1 MVSPYYLCGKSPIMN
16 RLCITIV
23 GILFMAG
30 NCLYS
35 QKTGTQPS
43 DKCYIYL
50 TFDDGPLN
58 GSENINDIILK
69 EKIKISVFM
78 VGEHVIKDKQM
89 DTYAKYYD
97 QNPYIDE
104 YNHSFTHAND
114 HYEAFYN
121 DAEKSVKDV
130 LYNQALLKLPYKIV
144 RLPGRNMWRLGGRSK
159 NDVANGIQT
168 ADQLAAQGYKVM
180 GWDVEWQ
187 HRPADGTPVQTV
199 NEMYTAVQKLCT
211 SDKTFTKNNVVML
224 IHDEMFQKSWE
235 ESELKQLIDLLR
247 ANPDYIFEQ
256 MRFYPQ

>member
-1 MVSPYYLCGKSPIMN
+1 MN
-16 RLCITIV
+16 A
-23 GILFMAG
+23 LFKAFAG
-30 NCLYS
+30 TLLVLGNSFYS
-35 QKTGTQPS
+35 QKTAVSVS
-43 DKCYIYL
+43 DQCYIYL

-58 GSENINDIILK
+58 GSENINDIILE

-78 VGEHVIKDKQM
+78 VGEHVMKDKQM

-104 YNHSFTHAND
+104 YNHSFSHAND

-121 DAEKSVKDV
+121 NVEKSVKDV
-130 LYNQALLKLPYKIV
+130 EYNQTLLKLPYKIV
-144 RLPGRNMWRLGGRSK
+144 RLPGRNIWRLGDRSK

-168 ADQLAAQGYKVM
+168 ADQLAALGYKIV
-180 GWDVEWQ
+180 GWDIEWQ
-187 HRPADGTPVQTV
+187 HRPADGTPIQTV
-199 NEMYTAVQKLCT
+199 SEMYASVQKLCT

-247 ANPDYIFEQ
+247 ANPNYIFEQ

>member
-1 MVSPYYLCGKSPIMN
+1 MVFLTSF
-16 RLCITIV
+16 TT
-23 GILFMAG
+23 
-30 NCLYS
+30 LYS
-35 QKTGTQPS
+35 QEKTTSQG
-43 DKCYIYL
+43 KCYVYL

-58 GSENINDIILK
+58 GSENINDIVLQ

-78 VGEHVIKDKQM
+78 VGMHVIKNRQM

-104 YNHSFTHAND
+104 YNHSYTHANN

-121 DAEKSVKDV
+121 DPAQSVKDI
-130 LYNQALLKLPYKIV
+130 LYNQTLLKLPYKIV
-144 RLPGRNMWRLGGRSK
+144 RLPGRNMWRMDGRSK
-159 NDVANGIQT
+159 NDGTSGIQT
-168 ADQLAAQGYKVM
+168 ADQLAKLGYKVV

-187 HRPADGTPVQTV
+187 HQPADGTPIQSVET
-199 NEMYTAVQKLCT
+199 MYNAVKGWCA
-211 SDKTFTKNNVVML
+211 SGKTFTKNNVVLL

-247 ANPDYIFEQ
+247 TDQNYTFEQ